1 MTEKQFTHKKWY
13 NVRQLFD
20 GDELFAIVD
29 VYIQAEAICDKL
41 NDLEEARSYYQENFL
56 TMKTERNQLKE
67 ENEQLE
73 KENTNLIIDNKELKC
88 TNIELAKKNEQL
100 KQKLK
105 KYEEIEELKKE
116 DFINCH
122 NCKNNRSVH
131 DGVVLDGMCAIK
143 ELMNLDGYFDTE
155 YHKLPSGT
163 ICPCWEL
170 EE

>member
-1 MTEKQFTHKKWY
+1 MTENKQFT
-13 NVRQLFD
+13 FD
-20 GDELFAIVD
+20 RDTVAPNIKTPIVFKEEGERLSIGE
-29 VYIQAEAICDKL
+29 VLDKL
-41 NDLEEARSYYQENFL
+41 NDLYEENQELLIEKDTIQKQHLYEL
-56 TMKTERNQLKE
+56 TKKLEYKSELIDLKK
-67 ENEQLE
+67 ENEQL
-73 KENTNLIIDNKELKC
+73 KE
-88 TNIELAKKNEQL
+88 
-100 KQKLK
+100 KLK

-122 NCKNNRSVH
+122 NCKHDRSVH
-131 DGVVLDGMCAIK
+131 DGVALDGMCAIK